1 MSDGGTYEKAAGSNG
16 TDKKNI
22 IAAFCDLYRERPIEK
37 IHVKDVIAAAGYN
50 RSAFYEYF
58 QDIYA
63 LLIFIEDDVIHY
75 IKKGLNSG
83 THTQTDL
90 LRLLSE
96 KEQYLKVLLGP
107 FGGVHFQDRLMKELL
122 PEREETINNSPLQ
135 SYISEFHMTIS
146 LSMYWLWLKR
156 DKDISLEELTLLIH
170 ALYTGGKNGIT
181 L

>member
-1 MSDGGTYEKAAGSNG
+1 MKKQPEVTEQ
-16 TDKKNI
+16 TKKNI

-50 RSAFYEYF
+50 RSTFYEYF

-63 LLIFIEDDVIHY
+63 LLIYIEDDVIHY

-107 FGGVHFQDRLMKELL
+107 FGGVHFQDRLMKELP

-146 LSMYWLWLKR
+146 LSMYRLWLKR

>member
-1 MSDGGTYEKAAGSNG
+1 MKKQPEVTEQ
-16 TDKKNI
+16 TKKNI

-50 RSAFYEYF
+50 RSTFYEYF

-63 LLIFIEDDVIHY
+63 LLIYIEDDVIHY

-146 LSMYWLWLKR
+146 LSMYRLLFHKFLR
-156 DKDISLEELTLLIH
+156 PTFSL
-170 ALYTGGKNGIT
+170 
-181 L
+181 